1 MIRPW
6 ETADTKAVA
15 EIEARSF
22 SDPWNEKMLAE
33 TLRMPAFKGFVYE
46 ENGEVIGY
54 IGLILPDD
62 AEIALIAVREDH
74 RRRGIGEK
82 LLERAAEEAKE
93 GGAKNV
99 FLAVRTGNSA
109 ARALYEKNGFVPVY
123 VRNRYYS
130 DGEDALV
137 MVRSLL

>member
-6 ETADTKAVA
+6 EKADTKAVA

-22 SDPWNEKMLAE
+22 PDPWSERMLSE
-33 TLRMPAFKGFVYE
+33 SLDVPAFKGFVYE
-46 ENGEVIGY
+46 DGGEIIGY
-54 IGLILPDD
+54 IGFILPED
-62 AEIALIAVREDH
+62 AEIALIAVRED
-74 RRRGIGEK
+74 RRRGGIGEK
-82 LLERAAEEAKE
+82 LLMHALEQAKE

-99 FLAVRTGNSA
+99 FLEVRQSNYA

-123 VRNRYYS
+123 VRKRYYLN
-130 DGEDALV
+130 GEDALV